1 MGDFNN
7 LFRQQRQPFIFMG
20 PPSKSECQDLRDEL
34 QRVRDELSTA
44 RSSGST
50 PLSIPPTSPPDCS
63 SQNATISRLQEERAK
78 AESKISELKQ
88 LNQEHIEIK
97 RTLAAQVG
105 EAEAKITAAQQ
116 EERAKAESKIS
127 ELKQLN
133 QEHIEIKR
141 TLAAQVGEAEAKITA
156 AQQEERAKAESKISE
171 LKAEN
176 EQLQRADPR
185 GDRELKKN
193 LSKMK
198 NKYYNVNENAL
209 DMLFNRLN

>member
-127 ELKQLN
+127 ELK
-133 QEHIEIKR
+133 
-141 TLAAQVGEAEAKITA
+141 
-156 AQQEERAKAESKISE
+156 
-171 LKAEN
+171 AEN